1 MCLLQDRGRKTRP
14 LDSLMASLNNLSER
28 GRMTWVAQEQG
39 WTGRPEEVLDALA
52 TDGFHKCQR
61 DLPASPNGQR
71 PADGTW
77 EGVNPHTKSV
87 ASVAWQPKL
96 GSELATVFIEID
108 GDTITSPARNPG
120 NH

>member
-1 MCLLQDRGRKTRP
+1 
-14 LDSLMASLNNLSER
+14 
-28 GRMTWVAQEQG
+28 MTWTAQEGG

-61 DLPASPNGQR
+61 DLPASPPGRR

-87 ASVAWQPKL
+87 ASVAWVLRLAP
-96 GSELATVFIEID
+96 EPATVFIEID
-108 GDTITSPARNPG
+108 GDTITTPARNPRA
-120 NH
+120 H